1 MYDVSDLVDI
11 LEKEEITDFN
21 MVGEIFAMLNRLK
34 PKEKRIAK
42 ENAIKKLKEKS
53 SVEARIGKIKEK
65 RIKFLEDEEPAKV
78 LSAAMFVAGYSILN
92 DLNRNQIRK
101 VLEMMGNI
109 KKRGELLKEN
119 VTELKKEVAKVRY
132 MLAYSAGR
140 NRSVKPLMSVLDP
153 LLSDVKSYK
162 DFERVYEFVQS
173 IVAFHYFLGGG
184 D

>member
-1 MYDVSDLVDI
+1 LCNVSELVDI
-11 LEKEEITDFN
+11 LEEEEITDFSK
-21 MVGEIFAMLNRLK
+21 VGELFAMLNRLK
-34 PKEKRIAK
+34 PKEKKKAK
-42 ENAIKKLKEKS
+42 DAVKKELEKRNT
-53 SVEARIGKIKEK
+53 VEARIGEIKEK
-65 RIKFLEDEEPAKV
+65 RIKFLEEEEPTKV

-109 KKRGELLKEN
+109 KKREELLKEN
-119 VTELKKEVAKVRY
+119 ELKKEVAKVRY

-140 NRSVKPLMSVLDP
+140 NKSVKPLMSALDP
-153 LLSDVKSYK
+153 LLSDVKSCK

>member
-1 MYDVSDLVDI
+1 MYNVSDLVDI
-11 LEKEEITDFN
+11 LKEEEITDFSK
-21 MVGEIFAMLNRLK
+21 VGELFAMLNRLK
-34 PKEKRIAK
+34 PKEKKNTK
-42 ENAIKKLKEKS
+42 ENILKKLREKS
-53 SVEARIGKIKEK
+53 TVEARIGKIKEK
-65 RIKFLEDEEPAKV
+65 RIKFLEEEEPAKV

-109 KKRGELLKEN
+109 KKREELLKEN
-119 VTELKKEVAKVRY
+119 ENELKKEVAKVRY

-140 NRSVKPLMSVLDP
+140 NRSVKPLMFVLDP
-153 LLSDVKSYK
+153 LLSDVNGYE
-162 DFERVYEFVQS
+162 DFKRVYEFVQS